1 MASGIIYLAII
12 GMWAAY
18 FLPRWVHDRNEFSGK
33 SVERYKSALR
43 IVASNSPGG
52 SSGTGVIH
60 TDLDR
65 EAKIAQL
72 LMRRRIIFSLIT
84 ISFVMT
90 IVGAMMQTLA
100 ISFIGIP
107 AVGLI
112 LYLAHVRHQSNTDRA
127 KRRRVTQLHRTT
139 AGVSSTNLSE
149 VLAPKQSTEH
159 WIPLS
164 ERELTGVT
172 ILPKGTAA
180 ARGEWQPNSVPVPTY
195 VNAAKAVPSRRVI
208 DLTTPGQW
216 SEEQE
221 RIEREA
227 LAAAAPSRDEIFDQ
241 QLADEAVAL
250 HKQTRAANE

>member
-1 MASGIIYLAII
+1 MASGIIYLTII
-12 GMWAAY
+12 GMWVAY

-33 SVERYKSALR
+33 NVERYKSALR
-43 IVASNSPGG
+43 IVAENSPGG

-65 EAKIAQL
+65 EAKIAQQ
-72 LMRRRIIFSLIT
+72 LMRRRIIFLLI
-84 ISFVMT
+84 ISAFVMT
-90 IVGAMMQTLA
+90 TVGAMMQTLA

-107 AVGLI
+107 VLGFV
-112 LYLAHVRHQSNTDRA
+112 LYMAHVRHQTTTDRA
-127 KRRRVTQLHRTT
+127 RRRRVTQINRTT
-139 AGVSSTNLSE
+139 VGVSSTNLAD
-149 VLAPKQSTEH
+149 VVAPKPSTEH

-172 ILPKGTAA
+172 LLPKGTAA

-195 VNAAKAVPSRRVI
+195 VNAPKAISPKRVI

-221 RIEREA
+221 RLEREA

-241 QLADEAVAL
+241 QLADEAVERM
-250 HKQTRAANE
+250 KRNRAANE

>member
-43 IVASNSPGG
+43 IVASSSPGG

-60 TDLDR
+60 TDLDH

-84 ISFVMT
+84 ISFTMT

-107 AVGLI
+107 VLGFV
-112 LYLAHVRHQSNTDRA
+112 LYLAYVRHQSNAERRQ
-127 KRRRVTQLHRTT
+127 RRRITQLQRST

-149 VLAPKQSTEH
+149 VLAPKESTEH
-159 WIPLS
+159 WIPLT
-164 ERELTGVT
+164 ERELTRVT

-195 VNAAKAVPSRRVI
+195 VNAPKAITPKRVL

-241 QLADEAVAL
+241 QLADEAVARL
-250 HKQTRAANE
+250 KQTRAANE

>member
-52 SSGTGVIH
+52 SSGTGAIH
-60 TDLDR
+60 SDLDY
-65 EAKIAQL
+65 EAKKAQL
-72 LMRRRIIFSLIT
+72 LLRRRILFSLIL

-90 IVGAMMQTLA
+90 VVGVMNQTLA
-100 ISFIGIP
+100 ISFIGVP
-107 AVGLI
+107 VLGFI
-112 LYLAHVRHQSNTDRA
+112 LYLAQVRRQDNSDKIT
-127 KRRRVTQLHRTT
+127 RRRVTQLHRTS

-149 VLAPKQSTEH
+149 VFAAKPSTEH
-159 WIPLS
+159 WVPLS

-172 ILPKGTAA
+172 ILPKGSAQ
-180 ARGEWQPNSVPVPTY
+180 ARGQWEPNPIPVPTY
-195 VNAAKAVPSRRVI
+195 VNAPKAVASKRVL

-216 SEEQE
+216 SLEQE
-221 RIEREA
+221 KLERDA
-227 LAAAAPSRDEIFDQ
+227 LAAAAPSRDEVFDQ
-241 QLADEAVAL
+241 QLADEAVTRL
-250 HKQTRAANE
+250 RENRAANQ

>member
-1 MASGIIYLAII
+1 
-12 GMWAAY
+12 
-18 FLPRWVHDRNEFSGK
+18 
-33 SVERYKSALR
+33 
-43 IVASNSPGG
+43 
-52 SSGTGVIH
+52 
-60 TDLDR
+60 
-65 EAKIAQL
+65 
-72 LMRRRIIFSLIT
+72 
-84 ISFVMT
+84 
-90 IVGAMMQTLA
+90 MMQTLA

-107 AVGLI
+107 AVGFI

-127 KRRRVTQLHRTT
+127 QRRRVTQLHRST

-149 VLAPKQSTEH
+149 VVAPKQSTEH

-195 VNAAKAVPSRRVI
+195 VNAAKAVTSKRVI

-241 QLADEAVAL
+241 QLADEAVARL
-250 HKQTRAANE
+250 KQTRAANE

>member
-1 MASGIIYLAII
+1 MASGIIYLSII
-12 GMWAAY
+12 GMWVAY

-33 SVERYKSALR
+33 NVERYKSALR
-43 IVASNSPGG
+43 IVAENSPGG

-65 EAKIAQL
+65 EAKIAQQ
-72 LMRRRIIFSLIT
+72 LMRRRIIFSI
-84 ISFVMT
+84 IIIAFVMT
-90 IVGAMMQTLA
+90 TVGAIMQTLA

-107 AVGLI
+107 VLGFV
-112 LYLAHVRHQSNTDRA
+112 LYLAHVRHQTTTDRA
-127 KRRRVTQLHRTT
+127 RRRRVTQIHRTT
-139 AGVSSTNLSE
+139 VGVSSTNLAD
-149 VLAPKQSTEH
+149 VVAPKSSTEH

-195 VNAAKAVPSRRVI
+195 VNAPKAITPKRVI

-221 RIEREA
+221 RLEREA

-241 QLADEAVAL
+241 QLADEAVERM
-250 HKQTRAANE
+250 KRNRAANE